1 MQIAIILD
9 CRLALCNFIN
19 PSMEMKP
26 KFTPYFNWSSQMV
39 SGTHM
44 QEKKTP
50 MK

>member
-9 CRLALCNFIN
+9 YRFALCNFIN

-26 KFTPYFNWSSQMV
+26 VRFTPYVNWSSQMV

-44 QEKKTP
+44 
-50 MK
+50 